1 MFSRKNPSTQ
11 FTRSK
16 TLPARYSS
24 TAGQSKPAQLT
35 RSSSMMAPRPG
46 IGRRNAQLTRSSS
59 MMAPRPGIGRRNAQL
74 TRSSSMM
81 ASQPGIGRR
90 NAQLTRSSS
99 MMASQPGIGRR
110 NAQLTRSS
118 SMMAPRLGIGR
129 RNAQLTRPPKRR
141 GFMNGMFGKS
151 TNTRQNVRTLQTL
164 QTNGRQIRNNPL
176 YNQNV
181 PQRTGAS
188 DAVIAELKQRFA
200 SRGNKPMLEAV
211 GRLAPGLV
219 PVPYQRGIRNFDQ
232 TKQILVN
239 AMGRPFIV
247 FIPAQMREQNKEI
260 LSDDRLRPSLLDMR
274 FVRKSQSPG
283 MAVFGD
289 GYYNTKFFGTA
300 PTPTPVISTA
310 EINARCNEIRD
321 RIARL
326 TAELE
331 QNGCV

>member
-1 MFSRKNPSTQ
+1 
-11 FTRSK
+11 
-16 TLPARYSS
+16 
-24 TAGQSKPAQLT
+24 
-35 RSSSMMAPRPG
+35 
-46 IGRRNAQLTRSSS
+46 
-59 MMAPRPGIGRRNAQL
+59 
-74 TRSSSMM
+74 MM
-81 ASQPGIGRR
+81 ASQPGIGGRKR
-90 NAQLTRSSS
+90 NAQLTK
-99 MMASQPGIGRR
+99 
-110 NAQLTRSS
+110 
-118 SMMAPRLGIGR
+118 
-129 RNAQLTRPPKRR
+129 PPKR

-151 TNTRQNVRTLQTL
+151 TNTRQNVRMLQTL
-164 QTNGRQIRNNPL
+164 RTNGRQIRNNPL

-181 PQRTGAS
+181 RTLQTLRTNGRQIRNNPLYNQNVLKAPQSYQRTGAS

>member
-46 IGRRNAQLTRSSS
+46 IGGGKRNAQF
-59 MMAPRPGIGRRNAQL
+59 
-74 TRSSSMM
+74 
-81 ASQPGIGRR
+81 
-90 NAQLTRSSS
+90 
-99 MMASQPGIGRR
+99 
-110 NAQLTRSS
+110 
-118 SMMAPRLGIGR
+118 
-129 RNAQLTRPPKRR
+129 TRPPKRR

-164 QTNGRQIRNNPL
+164 QTNGRQIRNNPLYNQNVRTLQTLQTLRTNGRQIRNNPL

>member
-24 TAGQSKPAQLT
+24 TAGQSKPTQLT

-46 IGRRNAQLTRSSS
+46 IGGGKRNA
-59 MMAPRPGIGRRNAQL
+59 
-74 TRSSSMM
+74 
-81 ASQPGIGRR
+81 
-90 NAQLTRSSS
+90 
-99 MMASQPGIGRR
+99 
-110 NAQLTRSS
+110 
-118 SMMAPRLGIGR
+118 
-129 RNAQLTRPPKRR
+129 AQLTRPPKRR

-151 TNTRQNVRTLQTL
+151 TNTRQNVQTLQTL
-164 QTNGRQIRNNPL
+164 QTNGGQIRNNPL

-289 GYYNTKFFGTA
+289 GYYNTKFFGTT

>member
-1 MFSRKNPSTQ
+1 
-11 FTRSK
+11 
-16 TLPARYSS
+16 
-24 TAGQSKPAQLT
+24 
-35 RSSSMMAPRPG
+35 MMASQPG
-46 IGRRNAQLTRSSS
+46 AGRRNAQL
-59 MMAPRPGIGRRNAQL
+59 
-74 TRSSSMM
+74 
-81 ASQPGIGRR
+81 
-90 NAQLTRSSS
+90 
-99 MMASQPGIGRR
+99 
-110 NAQLTRSS
+110 
-118 SMMAPRLGIGR
+118 
-129 RNAQLTRPPKRR
+129 PKNQ
-141 GFMNGMFGKS
+141 NGM
-151 TNTRQNVRTLQTL
+151 
-164 QTNGRQIRNNPL
+164 QIRNNPL
-176 YNQNV
+176 YNNQNRMQIRNNPLYNNQNRMQIRNNPLYNNQNV
-181 PQRTGAS
+181 LKAPQSYQKTGAG
-188 DAVIAELKQRFA
+188 DAVMAELKKRFA

-326 TAELE
+326 AAELE